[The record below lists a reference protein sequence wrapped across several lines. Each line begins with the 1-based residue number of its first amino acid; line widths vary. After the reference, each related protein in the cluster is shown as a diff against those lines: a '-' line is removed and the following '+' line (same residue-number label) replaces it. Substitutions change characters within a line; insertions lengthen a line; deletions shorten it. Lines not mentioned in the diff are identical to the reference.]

1 MSKGFLI
8 YAPNSKRKSTIDSAI
23 LTALSI
29 KISQSKYNDVALL
42 TDNKTKFTPFYYDKN
57 KKDKEYQVFDKIIE
71 FPFSSKNVA
80 ELQIGNMWQII
91 HATPF
96 EETIFC
102 NNDILFF
109 RDLYSEFEY
118 MSYFNLLFP
127 ENTMSFNLEHNK
139 HIAKH
144 IEECKLP
151 NILCDIFYFR
161 KTGNDWEDVKE
172 FFNML
177 EIISKN
183 WREIYYDIMKS
194 YRPEQQD
201 IYTNMSIAMR
211 LSCYDLLRNIYTD
224 KLNYITPDQGWS
236 EQYNYFLDNACDL
249 KIENYTMQSPLKVN
263 DKTFCTEEILNT
275 FKTMYKIKN
284 ENN

>member
-8 YAPNSKRKSTIDSAI
+8 YAPNSKRKSTIDDAI

-29 KISQSKYNDVALL
+29 KISQSKYNNIALL

-57 KKDKEYQVFDKIIE
+57 KKDKEYQIFDKIIE
-71 FPFSSKNVA
+71 FPFSSKSVT
-80 ELQIGNMWQII
+80 ELQIGNIWQVI

-102 NNDILFF
+102 NNDMIFF

-127 ENTMSFNLEHNK
+127 KNTMSFNLDHSK
-139 HIAKH
+139 YIAKH

-151 NILCDIFYFR
+151 NIWCDIFYFK
-161 KTGNDWEDVKE
+161 KTGKSIYE

-177 EIISKN
+177 EIVSKN
-183 WREIYYDIMKS
+183 WREIYYDVMKS
-194 YRPEQQD
+194 YRPETQD
-201 IYTNMSIAMR
+201 VHTNMSVAMR
-211 LSCYDLLRNIYTD
+211 LSCYDLLCDVYTN
-224 KLNYITPDQGWS
+224 KLNYTKPDLGWS
-236 EQYNYFLDNACDL
+236 EQYNYFLDNTCDL

-275 FKTMYKIKN
+275 YKTMYEIKN
-284 ENN
+284 GSN

>member
-8 YAPNSKRKSTIDSAI
+8 YAPNSKRKSVIDSAI

-29 KISQSKYNDVALL
+29 KLSQSKYNNVALL
-42 TDNKTKFTPFYYDKN
+42 TDNKTKFTPFYYDEN
-57 KKDKEYQVFDKIIE
+57 KKEKEYQVFDKIIE
-71 FPFSSKNVA
+71 FPFSSKSVA
-80 ELQIGNMWQII
+80 ELQIGNIWQII

-102 NNDILFF
+102 NNDMVFF

-127 ENTMSFNLEHNK
+127 TNSMSFNLERNTY
-139 HIAKH
+139 IAKH
-144 IEECKLP
+144 IKECKLP
-151 NILCDIFYFR
+151 NIWCDIFYFK
-161 KTGNDWEDVKE
+161 KTGKSIYE

-177 EIISKN
+177 EIVSKN

-201 IYTNMSIAMR
+201 IHTNVSVAMR
-211 LSCYDLLRNIYTD
+211 LSCYDLLCNIHTD
-224 KLNYITPDQGWS
+224 KLNYTKPDQGWS
-236 EQYNYFLDNACDL
+236 EQYNYFLDNDCNL

-263 DKTFCTEEILNT
+263 DKTFCSEEVLNT
-275 FKTMYKIKN
+275 YKTMYKIKN
-284 ENN
+284 ERN

>member
-8 YAPNSKRKSTIDSAI
+8 YAPNSKRKSVIDSAI

-29 KISQSKYNDVALL
+29 KISQGKYNDVALL
-42 TDNKTKFTPFYYDKN
+42 TDNKTKFTPFYYDDDKI
-57 KKDKEYQVFDKIIE
+57 DKEYRIFDKIIE
-71 FPFSSKNVA
+71 FPFSSKSVP
-80 ELQIGNMWQII
+80 ELQIGNIWQAI

-102 NNDILFF
+102 NNDIIFF

-127 ENTMSFNLEHNK
+127 ENTLDFNLEKQTYIKK
-139 HIAKH
+139 HIK
-144 IEECKLP
+144 ECNLP
-151 NILCDIFYFR
+151 NISCDMFYFK
-161 KTGNDWEDVKE
+161 KTGKSIYE

-194 YRPEQQD
+194 YRPEVQD
-201 IYTNMSIAMR
+201 INTNVSIAMR
-211 LSCYDLLRNIYTD
+211 LSCYDLLRNIYTN
-224 KLNYITPDQGWS
+224 KLNYINPARGWT
-236 EQYNYFLDNACDL
+236 EQNNYFLDDKCSL
-249 KIENYTMQSPLKVN
+249 KIENYATQFPLKIN
-263 DKTFCTEEILNT
+263 DKTFITDETLNT
-275 FKTMYKIKN
+275 YRTEYEIKN
-284 ENN
+284 GSN

>member
-8 YAPNSKRKSTIDSAI
+8 YAPNSKRKSTINNAI

-29 KISQSKYNDVALL
+29 KISQSKYNNIALL

-71 FPFSSKNVA
+71 FPFSFKSVT
-80 ELQIGNMWQII
+80 ELQIGNIWQVI

-102 NNDILFF
+102 NNDMIFF

-127 ENTMSFNLEHNK
+127 KNTMSFNLEHSK
-139 HIAKH
+139 YIAKH

-151 NILCDIFYFR
+151 NIWCDIFYFKKTR
-161 KTGNDWEDVKE
+161 KSIYE

-177 EIISKN
+177 ETVSKN

-201 IYTNMSIAMR
+201 VHTNMSIAMR
-211 LSCYDLLRNIYTD
+211 LSCYDLLCNIYTD
-224 KLNYITPDQGWS
+224 KLNYTKPDQGWS

-275 FKTMYKIKN
+275 YKTMYEIKN
-284 ENN
+284 GSN